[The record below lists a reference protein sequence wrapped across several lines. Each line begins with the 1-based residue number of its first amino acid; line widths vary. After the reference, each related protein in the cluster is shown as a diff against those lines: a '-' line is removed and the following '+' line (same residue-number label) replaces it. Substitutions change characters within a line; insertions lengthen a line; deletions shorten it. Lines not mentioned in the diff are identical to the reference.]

1 MTNYRETILACK
13 GKIEKTFARDDLMTV
28 TKKEMAQLILE
39 VYDLLTEAVERPD
52 WWERDEQG
60 EQEQRE
66 RLLETLGK

>member
-13 GKIEKTFARDDLMTV
+13 GKIEKTFSRDDLMTV

-39 VYDLLTEAVERPD
+39 VYDLLTEAVEQPD

-60 EQEQRE
+60 EAEQRE